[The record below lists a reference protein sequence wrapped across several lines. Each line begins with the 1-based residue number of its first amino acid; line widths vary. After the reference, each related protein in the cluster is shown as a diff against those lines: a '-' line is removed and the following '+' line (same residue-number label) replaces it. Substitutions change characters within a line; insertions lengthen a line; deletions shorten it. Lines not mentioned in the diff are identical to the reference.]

1 MRPARAP
8 AVRSRCSELAAKGHT
23 GKFPGVAL
31 HDRNGVRARDF
42 DGERRFFGAAA
53 RGKGKIRGAGS
64 GLLPRRFLVCPELT
78 ECTLADHSEHPASF
92 WTAASLL
99 PPLVAAALFA
109 VFTNFLPAIAAGESL
124 RYAWAWIPA
133 LGVEFSFVI
142 DGLSLTF
149 ALLISGIGIAV
160 MLFSGRYLAGHPQ
173 HGRFSLYLV
182 SFMLA
187 MLGLVLADNLLVLFV
202 FWELTTITSFLLI
215 GFNHGSEVSRRA
227 ALQALLVTGAGGL
240 AMLAGFLLIGA
251 HTGTFELSALRDM
264 GDVLRDSPLY
274 IPILILVLC
283 GAFTKSAQFPFHF
296 WLPNAMAAP
305 TPVSAF
311 LHSATMVKG
320 GVYLLARMHP
330 NLAGTNTWLWTL
342 VIFGAVTTVFASIVA
357 LRQNDLKQTLAY
369 TTLMALGALVL
380 FLAAPGGYGITAA
393 ATFLVVHSLYKAA
406 LFLTIGCVDH
416 ATGTRDARR
425 LGGLVGKMPL
435 TALAGG
441 LAALSMAGVPP
452 FIGFVG
458 KELLYKGGL
467 ESSAA
472 VIVVFAIF
480 AASALMFAVAGVVA
494 LRPFWGSSGKMP
506 LLDRPIREA
515 PLPMFAGPLV
525 LGALGLYFG
534 LNSHGL
540 QVNVVDPIV
549 GAVVGDPAEAKDL
562 HLWTGVNAAL
572 ILSILTF
579 ATGIAIY
586 VFQDRVRERIVKAEE
601 RLVNFDALWDSLLSA
616 IARGARAVTDRL
628 QPGVASRYLMAVFT
642 TIAVVIGAAILIRG
656 LDIGR
661 VALAGVDGVHLSVF
675 GLTIAGTVLA
685 VVTNSRIAAIT
696 GLGVT
701 GTGVALVFIMFGAP
715 DVAITQILV
724 EMLIVVL
731 FSVAALKLPTLPQ
744 RLPFFHRRGHAIVSV
759 ALGAIVAVVVIG
771 VTSVPF
777 DLRLTEYFEA
787 NSYPE
792 AHGRNIVNVILVD
805 FRAFDTFG
813 EISVVAIAAL
823 SAYALLRQRKTKG
836 SS

>member
-1 MRPARAP
+1 
-8 AVRSRCSELAAKGHT
+8 LA
-23 GKFPGVAL
+23 
-31 HDRNGVRARDF
+31 
-42 DGERRFFGAAA
+42 E
-53 RGKGKIRGAGS
+53 
-64 GLLPRRFLVCPELT
+64 
-78 ECTLADHSEHPASF
+78 HSEHPASF
-92 WTAASLL
+92 WSLASLV

-109 VFTNFLPAIAAGESL
+109 VFWSVLPTIAAGDAL
-124 RYAWAWIPA
+124 RLAWGWVPA
-133 LGVEFSFVI
+133 LGVELSFVV

-149 ALLISGIGIAV
+149 ALLISGIGVGV
-160 MLFSGRYLAGHPQ
+160 MLFSGSYLAGHPQ
-173 HGRFSLYLV
+173 HGRFSFYLV

-187 MLGLVLADNLLVLFV
+187 MLGLVLADNLLALFV
-202 FWELTTITSFLLI
+202 FWELTSITSFLLI
-215 GFNHGSEVSRRA
+215 GFNHRSAVSRRA
-227 ALQALLVTGAGGL
+227 ALQALLVTGGGGL
-240 AMLAGFLLIGA
+240 SMLAGFLMIGA
-251 HTGTFELSALRDM
+251 VAGTFELSALRDM

-342 VIFGAVTTVFASIVA
+342 VIFGAVTTVFASVVA

-380 FLAAPGGYGITAA
+380 FLAAPGGYAITAA

-416 ATGTRDARR
+416 AVGTRDARR
-425 LGGLVGKMPL
+425 LGGLAGRMPV

-441 LAALSMAGVPP
+441 LAALSMAGVIP
-452 FIGFVG
+452 FIGFIG

-467 ESSAA
+467 ESPASPI
-472 VIVVFAIF
+472 IVTGAIF
-480 AASALMFAVAGVVA
+480 AASALMFAVAGIVA
-494 LRPFWGSSGKMP
+494 LRPFWGSGARMP

-515 PLPMFAGPLV
+515 PLPMLAGPLV
-525 LGALGLYFG
+525 LGALGLWFG
-534 LNSHGL
+534 LDAHAL
-540 QVNVVDPIV
+540 QVAAIDPIV
-549 GAVVGDPAEAKDL
+549 GAMLGDPAKAKDL
-562 HLWTGVNAAL
+562 HLWAGVNAAL
-572 ILSILTF
+572 VLSLFTF

-586 VFQDRVRERIVKAEE
+586 VFQARLRDRIEAAEE
-601 RLVNFDALWDSLLSA
+601 RLVSFDALWDRALSG
-616 IARGARAVTDRL
+616 IATAARAVTRRL
-628 QPGVASRYLMAVFT
+628 QPGVASGYLMAVFT
-642 TIAVVIGAAILIRG
+642 TVTLVIGAAILIRG
-656 LDIGR
+656 LDMGAP
-661 VALAGVDGVHLSVF
+661 ALEGVNFVTLSVF
-675 GLTIAGTVLA
+675 GLTIAGTVVA
-685 VVTNSRIAAIT
+685 VMTNSRIAAIT

-701 GTGVALVFIMFGAP
+701 GTGVALIFILFGAP

-724 EMLIVVL
+724 EMLVVVL
-731 FSVAALKLPTLPQ
+731 FSVAALRLPTLPQ
-744 RLPFFHRRGHAIVSV
+744 RLPLFHRRGHAAVSL
-759 ALGAIVAVVVIG
+759 ALGAIVAAVVIA

-777 DLRLTEYFEA
+777 DLRLTEFFEA

-813 EISVVAIAAL
+813 EISVVAVAAL
-823 SAYALLRQRKTKG
+823 SAYALLRQRKSKKG
-836 SS
+836 AP

>member
-1 MRPARAP
+1 
-8 AVRSRCSELAAKGHT
+8 
-23 GKFPGVAL
+23 
-31 HDRNGVRARDF
+31 
-42 DGERRFFGAAA
+42 
-53 RGKGKIRGAGS
+53 
-64 GLLPRRFLVCPELT
+64 
-78 ECTLADHSEHPASF
+78 LADHSEHPASF
-92 WTAASLL
+92 WTVASLV
-99 PPLVAAALFA
+99 PTLVAAVLFALF
-109 VFTNFLPAIAAGESL
+109 TGFLPAIAAGESL
-124 RYAWAWIPA
+124 RYAWAWVPA
-133 LGVEFSFVI
+133 LGVELSFLI

-149 ALLISGIGIAV
+149 ALLISGIGVGV
-160 MLFSGRYLAGHPQ
+160 MLFSGSYLAGHPQ
-173 HGRFSLYLV
+173 HGRFSVYLV

-187 MLGLVLADNLLVLFV
+187 MLGLVLSDNLLALFV
-202 FWELTTITSFLLI
+202 FWELTSITSFLLI
-215 GFNHGSEVSRRA
+215 GFSHGSAASRRA
-227 ALQALLVTGAGGL
+227 ALQALLVTGGGGL
-240 AMLAGFLLIGA
+240 AMLAGFLLIGMTA
-251 HTGTFELSALRDM
+251 GTFELSALRGM

-274 IPILILVLC
+274 IPILVLVLC

-330 NLAGTNTWLWTL
+330 NLAGTDTWLWTL
-342 VIFGAVTTVFASIVA
+342 MIFGAVTTVFASVVA
-357 LRQNDLKQTLAY
+357 LRQTDLKQTLAY

-406 LFLTIGCVDH
+406 LFLMIGCVDH

-425 LGGLVGKMPL
+425 LGGLVRKMPV

-452 FIGFVG
+452 FLGFVG

-467 ESSAA
+467 ESPGA
-472 VIVVFAIF
+472 VIVVTAIF

-494 LRPFWGSSGKMP
+494 LRPFWGPDGKMP

-515 PLPMFAGPLV
+515 PLPMLAGPLV

-534 LNSHGL
+534 LNAHAL

-549 GAVVGDPAEAKDL
+549 GAVLGDPGLAKDL
-562 HLWTGVNAAL
+562 HLWAGVNAAL
-572 ILSILTF
+572 GLSILTF

-586 VFQDRVRERIVKAEE
+586 LFQDRLRDLIVAAEA
-601 RLVNFDALWDSLLSA
+601 RLVNFDALWDGLLA
-616 IARGARAVTDRL
+616 AVAAAARAVTDRI
-628 QPGVASRYLMAVFT
+628 QPGVASGYLMSVFT
-642 TIAVVIGAAILIRG
+642 TVALVIGAAIAIRG
-656 LDIGR
+656 LDIGT
-661 VALAGVDGVHLSVF
+661 VALSGVNGVHLIVF
-675 GLTIAGTVLA
+675 GLTIAGTLLA
-685 VVTNSRIAAIT
+685 VITNSRIAAIT

-701 GTGVALVFIMFGAP
+701 GTGCALIFIMFGAP

-724 EMLIVVL
+724 EMLVVVL
-731 FSVAALKLPTLPQ
+731 FSVAALRLPTLPQ
-744 RLPFFHRRGHAIVSV
+744 RLPFFHRRAHAVVSL
-759 ALGAIVAVVVIG
+759 ALGGIVAVVVVA
-771 VTSVPF
+771 VTSVPL
-777 DLRLTEYFEA
+777 DLRLTDFFAA

>member
-1 MRPARAP
+1 M
-8 AVRSRCSELAAKGHT
+8 
-23 GKFPGVAL
+23 
-31 HDRNGVRARDF
+31 
-42 DGERRFFGAAA
+42 
-53 RGKGKIRGAGS
+53 
-64 GLLPRRFLVCPELT
+64 
-78 ECTLADHSEHPASF
+78 ADHSEHPASF

-99 PPLVAAALFA
+99 PPLIAAALFA
-109 VFTNFLPAIAAGESL
+109 VFTTFLPAVAAGETL
-124 RYAWAWIPA
+124 RYAWGWIPA
-133 LGVEFSFVI
+133 LGVDFSFVI

-149 ALLISGIGIAV
+149 SLLISGIGIAV

-215 GFNHGSEVSRRA
+215 GFSHGSEVSRRA

-251 HTGTFELSALRDM
+251 ETGTFELSALREM

-342 VIFGAVTTVFASIVA
+342 VIFGAFTTVFASIVA

-380 FLAAPGGYGITAA
+380 FLAAPGGYAVTAA

-425 LGGLVGKMPL
+425 LGGLARRMPL

-441 LAALSMAGVPP
+441 LAALSMAGMVP
-452 FIGFVG
+452 FIGFIG

-467 ESSAA
+467 ESPASPI
-472 VIVVFAIF
+472 IVTGAIF

-494 LRPFWGSSGKMP
+494 LRPFWGSDGKMP

-515 PLPMFAGPLV
+515 PLPMLAGPLV
-525 LGALGLYFG
+525 LGVLGLYFG
-534 LNSHGL
+534 LSPHGL
-540 QVNVVDPIV
+540 QVHVTDPIV
-549 GAVVGDPAEAKDL
+549 GAILGDPDMAKEL
-562 HLWTGVNAAL
+562 YLWAGFNLAL

-579 ATGIAIY
+579 ATGVAIY
-586 VFQDRVRERIVKAEE
+586 VFQDRIRERIVAAES
-601 RLVNFDALWDSLLSA
+601 RLMNFDALWDRLLAA
-616 IARGARAVTDRL
+616 IGTGARVVTDLL
-628 QPGVASRYLMAVFT
+628 QPGIASRYLMAVFT
-642 TIAVVIGAAILIRG
+642 TITLLIGSAILIRG
-656 LDIGR
+656 LDIGT
-661 VALAGVDGVHLSVF
+661 VGLSGVDGVHVVVF
-675 GLTIAGTVLA
+675 GLTIAGTLLA

-744 RLPFFHRRGHAIVSV
+744 RLPFFHRRAHAAVSI
-759 ALGAIVAVVVIG
+759 ALGAIVAGVVIA
-771 VTSVPF
+771 VTSVPL
-777 DLRLTEYFEA
+777 DLRLTEFFEA

-813 EISVVAIAAL
+813 EISVVAIAAI

-836 SS
+836 SQ